1 MQEGVKTKKKNEN
14 DYETLLSWKT
24 TKMTITYSKLH
35 PTRWNPIK
43 LLLEENFPCFYFSN
57 VAPEAWK
64 EEFSTYTKNE
74 KRLRDHVEKYGNVQG
89 KILLSA
95 DRKKLVDVN
104 NKWAEIQ
111 TRACQMM
118 LLGENIVVKDDLA
131 ADSRIFDVP
140 VITNRK
146 RNGKKLNVIR
156 YNFNTNEVFYGQ
168 IETVAQENSVLHER
182 LSALEQRVNSN
193 TKEIKKNS
201 RTINLV
207 NRIQLEAAE
216 FCLRGR
222 GRSKR
227 VKK

>member
-1 MQEGVKTKKKNEN
+1 
-14 DYETLLSWKT
+14 
-24 TKMTITYSKLH
+24 
-35 PTRWNPIK
+35 
-43 LLLEENFPCFYFSN
+43 
-57 VAPEAWK
+57 
-64 EEFSTYTKNE
+64 
-74 KRLRDHVEKYGNVQG
+74 
-89 KILLSA
+89 
-95 DRKKLVDVN
+95 
-104 NKWAEIQ
+104 
-111 TRACQMM
+111 MM